1 MGEVENNISYV
12 IIPFYYEGKKK
23 FKKIEK
29 ELLKGQ
35 INFSQIN
42 FDNDLFLEYVEA
54 LLKKTIL
61 FKLEDIP
68 ENADDSRMILFGT
81 GVGFLVV
88 RYSFPIKT
96 EEQIDQKPQ
105 KDIKDQN
112 DIIRG
117 VLDKIKKDNY
127 EPLNT
132 IMNAI
137 PHAIFFP
144 AGGKK
149 NALMYNLLISK
160 IVNSEDY
167 EVLAEYEQQYSIDK
181 MHEIYYSSNKLTI
194 VTDQHL
200 KNLRESKYYKEE
212 QKFREQWEE
221 SLLYIFLLLQH
232 ERKAYSIYRKQ
243 VIDGRKL
250 NKRKINLIKYE
261 IIELLSCYSFTMV
274 TENVDIQNV
283 YSEYRKKLYLSEYE
297 SALSELI
304 FRLDNEMEKK
314 KEKKISSISFFITI
328 LSVAQLISVVI
339 DLFYF
344 WKDYS
349 FIILK

>member
-12 IIPFYYEGKKK
+12 IIPFYYEGKKN

-54 LLKKTIL
+54 LFKKTIL

-344 WKDYS
+344 WKD
-349 FIILK
+349 